1 MIKVRQGTFET
12 NSSST
17 HSIVIVE
24 DDQLKKWETGELLY
38 VPEKDEFLNKTEAE
52 KYLKEL
58 GKEDDNIWWGR
69 KPLTCDEYFESY
81 NDLTCDETTYTTT
94 KGEKIHIFCRYGY
107 DG

>member
-38 VPEKDEFLNKTEAE
+38 VPLKDKFLNKVEVE
-52 KYLKEL
+52 EYLKEL
-58 GKEDDNIWWGR
+58 GEDDDIWWQE
-69 KPLTCDEYFESY
+69 KPLTLNEYLEY
-81 NDLTCDETTYTTT
+81 DDLCQDETTYTTT

>member
-24 DDQLKKWETGELLY
+24 DDQLEKWKTGELLY
-38 VPEKDEFLNKTEAE
+38 VPLKDKFLNKVEAE
-52 KYLKEL
+52 EYLKEL
-58 GKEDDNIWWGR
+58 GEDDDIWWGE
-69 KPLTCDEYFESY
+69 KPLTCDEYFERY
-81 NDLTCDETTYTTT
+81 NDLECNETTYTTT